1 MTDALSSALP
11 STSRAAFEARA
22 LIVSAMRRWRCLAD
36 MDTVRLL
43 TSELVTNALT
53 HAREPLAIRAYPVG
67 AGVRVEV
74 GDGSARTFPLPRT
87 ARRPLSDGRGLE
99 LVEAMAS
106 RWGWRRTHGGKVV
119 WFEVDA
125 G

>member
-1 MTDALSSALP
+1 MTEGLTSPLP
-11 STSRAAFEARA
+11 GSSRAAFEARS
-22 LIVSAMRRWRCLAD
+22 LVMSAMRRWRCLAD
-36 MDTVRLL
+36 IETVRLL

-74 GDGSARTFPLPRT
+74 GDGSERTFPLPRT
-87 ARRPLSDGRGLE
+87 ARRPLSNGRGLE
-99 LVEAMAS
+99 IVDAMAS
-106 RWGWRRTHGGKVV
+106 RWGWRRTQRGKVV

>member
-1 MTDALSSALP
+1 MTEALTSALP
-11 STSRAAFEARA
+11 GSSRAAFEARS
-22 LIVSAMRRWRCLAD
+22 LVMSAMRRWRCLAD
-36 MDTVRLL
+36 IETVRLL

-74 GDGSARTFPLPRT
+74 GDGAEQAFPLPRT

-99 LVEAMAS
+99 IVDAMAS
-106 RWGWRRTHGGKVV
+106 RWGWRRTQGGKVV